1 MAERSTR
8 NKIRWQAQKAIEK
21 AEKIMQHLQYID
33 ELAEKRSGYINN
45 SLPQIVYLTQMYI
58 DTLKSFR
65 EGL

>member
-45 SLPQIVYLTQMYI
+45 SLPPVVYLTQTYI
-58 DTLKSFR
+58 DVLKKFR